1 MSELF
6 YICRGATGNWT
17 YLSKNYGWCKH
28 FSDARTFPSREAA
41 NKLLNGRPGSI
52 WSESELKDSP
62 YYQDSMSHN
71 TLTKIE
77 SKSAVT
83 VTATWDGVR
92 HWQHAAKMFEQGKL
106 FSQVM
111 IGFELLALKK
121 ANGVAHGNNQH
132 EGRTSQVGKSS
143 DDWETILQEE
153 AGLAQSTAYRYMDM
167 AKAAAPRLKKLP
179 ALKNFDPFATS
190 LADMGKITRSELETA
205 VKKLTDGKSQADF
218 FNELYKQGGA
228 GTGREAG
235 CENNKKKLTLA
246 EELALRKQC
255 AGLDWNALALG
266 FAAYKDKFLLLTDHE
281 VEAQIAI
288 LDLQLTA
295 RKAWL
300 KQPANNRQPAVIS
313 DLFAAK

>member
-111 IGFELLALKK
+111 IGFELLALHK
-121 ANGVAHGNNQH
+121 ANGISQGKRSDLSHVG
-132 EGRTSQVGKSS
+132 TSE
-143 DDWETILQEE
+143 DWDSILEEE
-153 AGLAQSTAYRYMDM
+153 AGLSRSTAYRYMDM

-190 LADMGKITRSELETA
+190 LAKLGEPQRAALTSA